1 MPIDAVIFDYGKVLS
16 NPEDPEAQRKL
27 IALTGLERPDFDHC
41 YWRHRNAYNQG
52 HLNGRAYWE
61 RIASDAG
68 CSFTLEQI
76 EELIET
82 DVLMWTSLNEEMLCW
97 VIALQTANI
106 KTAIL
111 SNMCEDCLAY
121 MRRKFEWL
129 GHPQQLTWSCEVG
142 ICKPDPA
149 IYLHTCGKLKVAPQQ
164 ALFLDDLPE
173 NIASAVQVGLKA
185 IRFENVEQL
194 RRDLEDRGLQEGLP
208 VPGTVPDCEP
218 EHLDRVS
225 KANSADV
232 SDSDAANFVAT

>member
-16 NPEDPEAQRKL
+16 NSEDPESQRKL
-27 IALTGLERPDFDHC
+27 IALAGLEPPEFEHH

-76 EELIET
+76 EELIKT

-97 VIALQTANI
+97 VIALQKANI

-121 MRRKFEWL
+121 MHQEFEWL
-129 GHPQQLTWSCEVG
+129 GHFQQLTWSCELG

-149 IYLHTCGKLKVAPQQ
+149 IYLHTCGKLEVAPHQ

-173 NIASAVQVGLKA
+173 NIASADQVGLKA

-194 RRDLEDRGLQEGLP
+194 RRDLEGRGLLAGLP

-218 EHLDRVS
+218 EHLEKLTFDG
-225 KANSADV
+225 
-232 SDSDAANFVAT
+232 

>member
-1 MPIDAVIFDYGKVLS
+1 MLIEAVILDYGKVLS
-16 NPEDPEAQRKL
+16 NPEDPEAQREL
-27 IALTGLERPDFDHC
+27 IALAGLEGPDFDRY

-61 RIASDAG
+61 KIASDAG

-82 DVLMWTSLNEEMLCW
+82 DVLMWASLNEEMLCW
-97 VIALQTANI
+97 VIALQKANI

-121 MRRKFEWL
+121 MRREFEWL
-129 GHPQQLTWSCEVG
+129 GRLQQLTWSCELG

-149 IYLHTCGKLKVAPQQ
+149 IYLHTCRELKVAPQQ

-173 NIASAVQVGLKA
+173 NITSAAQVGLIA
-185 IRFENVEQL
+185 IQFENVEQL
-194 RRDLEDRGLQEGLP
+194 RRDLEHRGLQEWLP
-208 VPGTVPDCEP
+208 VPGAVLGYEP
-218 EHLDRVS
+218 ERI
-225 KANSADV
+225 
-232 SDSDAANFVAT
+232 

>member
-1 MPIDAVIFDYGKVLS
+1 MPIEAVIFDYGKVLS
-16 NPEDPEAQRKL
+16 NPEDPDAQRKL
-27 IALTGLERPDFDHC
+27 IALTGLERPDFDHH

-61 RIASDAG
+61 KIAGDAG
-68 CSFTLEQI
+68 CSFTPGQI

-97 VIALQTANI
+97 VIALQEANI

-121 MRRKFEWL
+121 MHQEFEWL
-129 GHPQQLTWSCEVG
+129 GRLQQLTWSCELG

-164 ALFLDDLPE
+164 ALFLDDHYRRGPGRSE
-173 NIASAVQVGLKA
+173 SHSVRERRTTAAGPRRSRPAAGA
-185 IRFENVEQL
+185 AGAGHRSRL
-194 RRDLEDRGLQEGLP
+194 RAGAPLEKLTFDG
-208 VPGTVPDCEP
+208 
-218 EHLDRVS
+218 
-225 KANSADV
+225 
-232 SDSDAANFVAT
+232 